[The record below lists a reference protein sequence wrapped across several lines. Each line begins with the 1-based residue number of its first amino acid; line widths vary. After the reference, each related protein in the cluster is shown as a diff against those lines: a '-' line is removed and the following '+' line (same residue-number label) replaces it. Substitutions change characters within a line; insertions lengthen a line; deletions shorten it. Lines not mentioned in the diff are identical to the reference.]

1 MENGNKYEANR
12 KEINIKEEKMK
23 DIKLQKMLYI
33 VGFFVISAIGTLL
46 HFAYNFCGENIFIAP
61 FSAVNESVWEHL
73 KIAVMPMFIWTFIE
87 FITLKFRRENLWS
100 SLLVKLITTMFVIT
114 FSFYAY
120 TFIIGT
126 HILWIDILI
135 FYVAILIAQILGYK
149 EVTSK
154 NINIKYEE
162 ISKYLVIAIFIMF
175 VVFTFFPPRI
185 DIFKD
190 EVTSTYGVF
199 EFK

>member
-1 MENGNKYEANR
+1 MDRY
-12 KEINIKEEKMK
+12 INF
-23 DIKLQKMLYI
+23 LCC
-33 VGFFVISAIGTLL
+33 
-46 HFAYNFCGENIFIAP
+46 NFNC
-61 FSAVNESVWEHL
+61 S
-73 KIAVMPMFIWTFIE
+73 
-87 FITLKFRRENLWS
+87 
-100 SLLVKLITTMFVIT
+100 
-114 FSFYAY
+114 
-120 TFIIGT
+120 
-126 HILWIDILI
+126 D
-135 FYVAILIAQILGYK
+135 LGYK

>member
-1 MENGNKYEANR
+1 M
-12 KEINIKEEKMK
+12 
-23 DIKLQKMLYI
+23 
-33 VGFFVISAIGTLL
+33 
-46 HFAYNFCGENIFIAP
+46 
-61 FSAVNESVWEHL
+61 HL
-73 KIAVMPMFIWTFIE
+73 K
-87 FITLKFRRENLWS
+87 NLRIRGG
-100 SLLVKLITTMFVIT
+100 L
-114 FSFYAY
+114 
-120 TFIIGT
+120 
-126 HILWIDILI
+126 
-135 FYVAILIAQILGYK
+135 ILGK
-149 EVTSK
+149 E